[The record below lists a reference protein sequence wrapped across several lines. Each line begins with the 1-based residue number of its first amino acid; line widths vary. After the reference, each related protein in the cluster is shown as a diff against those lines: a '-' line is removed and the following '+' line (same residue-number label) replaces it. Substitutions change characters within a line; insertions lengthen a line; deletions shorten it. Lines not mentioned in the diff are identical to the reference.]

1 MEYRSSVP
9 FFTVLL
15 ALVFGV
21 IHVMQWSGTVNTANY
36 VLHIGDVSLQAFVI
50 HPYLHGNPYHLLSA
64 IAFLGIFCWYLEG
77 RMGIPY
83 AALAWI
89 LGTISGA
96 LAWLL
101 YAPVA
106 SEPLIGSTGG
116 ITCMAIAYLVMGD
129 NRSFSLG
136 PVLLWG
142 VALLFFIPVQGFS
155 TTPWIVVVVTA
166 IVGLLYGFVSMFL
179 LYGREEEV
187 ELLKSKLGATGSQSL
202 ESDDQRIMARLSEAV
217 AASNFNGSK
226 GSIVI
231 EDESTEQ
238 SGNGSRDVS
247 DLTTSD
253 LMMEGEAVLLSL
265 LDSNPEN
272 IEARCQLVE
281 LYINKK
287 KKQDAEIEGRSLIKL
302 LIDQGVNSRAYKYYR
317 AVVDQFG
324 DMDISANLIGGLLKN
339 RLTAGDIDPSEELL
353 EKLMRVEPSNRLI
366 PDYLAQYVRLL
377 ARSNGPND
385 RHTVTWLKRLTDEY
399 PAHPSTQ
406 KLLSGLKAEEIESSN
421 GGNGGDGGN
430 GKDTSSALPQD
441 SGVFSIDHVRKAIK
455 QKHLEE
461 AVDILI
467 DQTEMVRQF
476 DPLILY
482 GVTLDLLQKPET
494 ISKGVVLLE
503 LTIRAHIKHPN
514 TPNLIVE
521 LVSVYIS
528 NLKKPERARQWYQFL
543 SKRWPNSP
551 ATLRAKELT
560 RV

>member
-1 MEYRSSVP
+1 MEYRSSIP
-9 FFTVLL
+9 IFTVLL

-21 IHVMQWSGTVNTANY
+21 IHAMQWSGTVDTVTYALY
-36 VLHIGDVSLQAFVI
+36 IGDVSLQAFII

-64 IAFLGIFCWYLEG
+64 IAFLGVFCWYLEG
-77 RMGIPY
+77 RMGVPY

-89 LGTISGA
+89 LGTVSGA

-101 YAPVA
+101 FAPVT
-106 SEPLIGSTGG
+106 SDPLIGSTGG
-116 ITCMAIAYLVMGD
+116 ITCMAIAYLVLGD
-129 NRSFSLG
+129 NRSFALG

-142 VALLFFIPVQGFS
+142 IALLFFVPVQGFA
-155 TTPWIVVVVTA
+155 TTPWIVVVVSA
-166 IVGLLYGFVSMFL
+166 IVGMLYGIFSMFL

-187 ELLKSKLGATGSQSL
+187 ELLKSKFASGEAQSA
-202 ESDDQRIMARLSEAV
+202 ENDDQRIMARLSEAV
-217 AASNFNGSK
+217 AASNSNGSQA
-226 GSIVI
+226 SIVI
-231 EDESTEQ
+231 EEDSQEL
-238 SGNGSRDVS
+238 SGNRNRDVN

-272 IEARCQLVE
+272 VEARCQLVE

-317 AVVDQFG
+317 AIVDQFG
-324 DMDISANLIGGLLKN
+324 DMEISANLIGGLLKN

-406 KLLSGLKAEEIESSN
+406 KLLGELNTGEIETVN
-421 GGNGGDGGN
+421 GDN
-430 GKDTSSALPQD
+430 GKDSSSPLSLQD

-551 ATLRAKELT
+551 ATMRAKELT